1 MARWK
6 LPDTVNVE
14 HVLMEPM
21 VMGHS
26 RSPYPFSTPP
36 TVKHFASVVSPVT
49 QRFLFPTKLCCLGS
63 SRSARSDL
71 GRLDTEEAG
80 RVPSVGLGA
89 GQERS
94 DVRAVVLGTFLWFSR
109 KHARSSCQVPR
120 THGNA
125 PPQILGSGLVP
136 VMPWFPHKYTGYGHL
151 LSMAVG
157 RTKVTHGRQPAR
169 CGSSTQKL
177 LFCQREEK

>member
-1 MARWK
+1 MGRGGGGKAGGWLQRESQDGWSHQYALDVTAMARWK

-94 DVRAVVLGTFLWFSR
+94 DIRAVVLGTFLWFS
-109 KHARSSCQVPR
+109 Q
-120 THGNA
+120 
-125 PPQILGSGLVP
+125 
-136 VMPWFPHKYTGYGHL
+136 
-151 LSMAVG
+151 
-157 RTKVTHGRQPAR
+157 
-169 CGSSTQKL
+169 
-177 LFCQREEK
+177 

>member
-1 MARWK
+1 MREGPRTGGQRWGWESRR
-6 LPDTVNVE
+6 LAAEGVTGWLEPSVCSRFHSDGSVEAANAVNVE

-26 RSPYPFSTPP
+26 RSPCPFSTPP

-49 QRFLFPTKLCCLGS
+49 QRSLFPTKLCCLGS

-71 GRLDTEEAG
+71 GRLDTEKAG

-94 DVRAVVLGTFLWFSR
+94 DVRAVVLGTFLWFS
-109 KHARSSCQVPR
+109 Q
-120 THGNA
+120 
-125 PPQILGSGLVP
+125 
-136 VMPWFPHKYTGYGHL
+136 
-151 LSMAVG
+151 
-157 RTKVTHGRQPAR
+157 
-169 CGSSTQKL
+169 
-177 LFCQREEK
+177 